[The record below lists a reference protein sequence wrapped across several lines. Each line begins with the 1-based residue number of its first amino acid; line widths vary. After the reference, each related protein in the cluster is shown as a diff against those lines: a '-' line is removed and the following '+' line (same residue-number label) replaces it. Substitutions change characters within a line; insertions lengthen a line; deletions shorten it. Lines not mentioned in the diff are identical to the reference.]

1 MVSTNLFAATAYL
14 LVYHGSRD
22 PRPGQA
28 VERLAQFVREH
39 LETSLGSV
47 SLRPGS
53 GVAEVPDPPSR
64 RPVLN
69 PFERLPSAV
78 CGGNPPAGEGW
89 PRAIHPLPLVGT
101 ACLETGAL
109 PLHQQIVN
117 FGQRAAAA
125 GVTDIRIVPIFLLR
139 GVHVLRDL
147 PMEVQ
152 AAQPCLPGL
161 SLTLTPPLGDHPGLR
176 NLVQTRL
183 QTTTAEAWLLLA
195 HGSRRPEGNRT
206 IHALAQALGGAVAY
220 WAVPPHLDTQIIH
233 LIQQGVQRLA
243 ILPYFLFTGSTT
255 DAITQRAEELAER
268 FPDLGIHLLPPLGP
282 SPDLAQLVVD
292 LAMGRGPVS
301 SPQPTVSLKRM
312 ARRSADV
319 GSVA

>member
-1 MVSTNLFAATAYL
+1 MSTNLLSATAYL

-28 VERLAQFVREH
+28 AERLAQFMREQ
-39 LETSLGSV
+39 LESAGSSSAQSRPRKVFSASLNAALS
-47 SLRPGS
+47 
-53 GVAEVPDPPSR
+53 
-64 RPVLN
+64 

-78 CGGNPPAGEGW
+78 GGSYPAAGRR
-89 PRAIHPLPLVGT
+89 PRSIHSLPLVGT

-117 FGQRAAAA
+117 FGQRAVAA
-125 GVTDIRIVPIFLLR
+125 GITDIQIVPIFLLR
-139 GVHVLRDL
+139 GVHVIRDL

-152 AAQPCLPGL
+152 TAQPSLPGL
-161 SLTLTPPLGDHPGLR
+161 TLTLTPHLGDHPGLR
-176 NLVQTRL
+176 HLVQTRL

-206 IHALAQALGGAVAY
+206 IQALAQALGGTVAY

-233 LIQQGVQRLA
+233 LIQQGAQRLA

-255 DAITQRAEELAER
+255 DAIIQRTEELAER
-268 FPDLGIHLLPPLGP
+268 FPGLGIHLLPPLGP

-292 LAMGRGPVS
+292 LALGRGPVP

-312 ARRSADV
+312 TRRSPGV